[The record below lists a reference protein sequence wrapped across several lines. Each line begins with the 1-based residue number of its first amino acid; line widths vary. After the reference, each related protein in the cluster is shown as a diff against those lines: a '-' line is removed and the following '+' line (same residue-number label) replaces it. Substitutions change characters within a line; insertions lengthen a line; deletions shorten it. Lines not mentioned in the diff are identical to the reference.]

1 MFLILHQL
9 VQTINGQSGAQNP
22 DGMGVAPPEAS
33 QNEENKRKVLYVD
46 KIPTSLD
53 PNLKFFMNSVKTA
66 LLMRTISLRLV
77 IIEGE
82 KCIAGQDH
90 YGQQVEGAINQ

>member
-1 MFLILHQL
+1 
-9 VQTINGQSGAQNP
+9 
-22 DGMGVAPPEAS
+22 MGVAPPEPS
-33 QNEENKRKVLYVD
+33 EENKRKILYVV
-46 KIPTSLD
+46 KIPTNLD

-90 YGQQVEGAINQ
+90 YGQQVEGAINQQIHQFTDLAHFLTPF